1 MGSHVRRRPPTLWIA
16 GGAVACAVAIG
27 TGLAGAA
34 TTGASETATAKA
46 PRPIASRPTTKEAW
60 TARIVIPVNARSA
73 PRAGA
78 RRIAKLGAAA
88 PYNGGPNVLLVLAA
102 RSTKADGVWY
112 KVRLLSRP
120 NDAAGWVPDDAVR
133 VERTTYRI
141 TVRLGARTLQLHRA
155 GKVVGSWKVAV
166 GTSANP
172 TPTGSFALSEIVRQ
186 RNPAGF
192 FGTYIL
198 TLSAHSVNLSEFD
211 GGDGRVALHGTSQPQ
226 YLGQAVSHGC
236 VRMANAVATKIAR
249 TVPAGAPV
257 DVLP

>member
-1 MGSHVRRRPPTLWIA
+1 MGSHVRRRPLVLLIA
-16 GGAVACAVAIG
+16 GGAAACAVALG
-27 TGLAGAA
+27 SGLAGAA
-34 TTGASETATAKA
+34 GPRASETATVNA

-73 PRAGA
+73 PRASA

-102 RSTKADGVWY
+102 RSTRADGVWY

-120 NDAAGWVPDDAVR
+120 NDAAGWVPADGVR
-133 VERTTYRI
+133 VVRTPYRI
-141 TVRLGARTLQLHRA
+141 SVRLSTRTLQLHKA

-186 RNPAGF
+186 RNPRGF

-236 VRMANAVATKIAR
+236 VRLANSVAAR
-249 TVPAGAPV
+249 IPKPLPPGAPA
-257 DVLP
+257 DII